1 VVPRRTRIK
10 GLAQVPKEPEKPVK
24 KARRH
29 GMGNEKSKV
38 GTVSI
43 DKQIDMKRRT
53 KFGLWKIVSDMLDK
67 PDKHEIYPTSE
78 CYNRLDER
86 VSELIAQAEK
96 EGYKKGYINCGI
108 DELKKFENAN
118 GEGEQLK

>member
-43 DKQIDMKRRT
+43 DNTGSWNSSKSIDERQTRKFVKAWNKANNWPTTENTVLPNMRYVKPNEVTWNEYDAPQIDLAQ
-53 KFGLWKIVSDMLDK
+53 FGELLTQLRS
-67 PDKHEIYPTSE
+67 
-78 CYNRLDER
+78 NDE
-86 VSELIAQAEK
+86 
-96 EGYKKGYINCGI
+96 
-108 DELKKFENAN
+108 
-118 GEGEQLK
+118 